1 MTIRRK
7 KVTFIVESFFSERDV
22 ARFGSYFFIDNDVD
36 FEVLDLSP
44 LLRPHHFNELEDRSI
59 MHGFHKLI
67 FSKEQFFKEIISSC
81 ENASVICKLSTEK
94 ENNFIFRC
102 LEDNKIPYGFAYLG
116 EIPMISNIKF
126 SRWSFFVVKIKK
138 IIKKIFDIKSSL
150 SPNFVIVSGS
160 ESIKKTENEF
170 FGRELDYIYSHC
182 LDYDNFLA
190 IKDEDHKKEE
200 PFAVFID
207 EDQPFHEDYNFLG
220 IEPPCEPDI
229 YYSEVNRF
237 LDNFEKSF
245 GIKVV
250 IAGHPRANYKDRNPY
265 GSRKIIQGMTHK
277 LIQQC
282 IQVIGHASTSF
293 SYAVLFSKPITLLN
307 SDNYHPRLSNS
318 VSSFAKELGIR
329 DINLTNTFSLPSLP
343 ETNKDG
349 YENYKRKYIK
359 MMEESDANK
368 TSTQIFLDYLMR
380 LNK

>member
-1 MTIRRK
+1 MTIQRK
-7 KVTFIVESFFSERDV
+7 KVTMIVESFFSERDV
-22 ARFGSYFFIDNDVD
+22 ARYGSYFFIDNDVD

-44 LLRPHHFNELEDRSI
+44 LLRPHHFNELKDRSI
-59 MHGFHKLI
+59 RHRFHKLI
-67 FSKEQFFKEIISSC
+67 FSKEQFFKEIISSY
-81 ENASVICKLSTEK
+81 ENTIAICKMSTGQ

-126 SRWSFFVVKIKK
+126 SSWSVLVVKLKKVIKK
-138 IIKKIFDIKSSL
+138 ILKLKSLL
-150 SPNFVIVSGS
+150 SPSFVIVSGS
-160 ESIKKTENEF
+160 ASVKKAENEF

-190 IKDEDHKKEE
+190 IKDEDRDEEE

-220 IEPPCEPDI
+220 IEPPCQPDI

-237 LDNFEKSF
+237 FDNFEKSF

-282 IQVIGHASTSF
+282 TQVIGHASTSL

-329 DINLTNTFSLPSLP
+329 DINLTHTSSLHSLPAP
-343 ETNKDG
+343 NREG
-349 YENYKRKYIK
+349 YEDYKRKYIK
-359 MMEESDANK
+359 LFDGIDENK
-368 TSTQIFLDYLMR
+368 ASTQIFLDYLVET
-380 LNK
+380 